1 VPISRR
7 DRIWPS
13 SDGAVSV
20 KVAAIQMTS
29 GRDVETNLAAASQH
43 LEAAS
48 REGAK
53 LVVLPE
59 NFAYLGAQDAERL
72 AVAETWGDGPVQE
85 FLSNQ
90 AKEQGIWL
98 VGGSIAIRSED
109 GRSRSRSLLLD
120 PDGAVAA
127 RYDKIHL
134 FDVGIPGSEE
144 SYQES
149 ATTVPG
155 TEVVSAQT
163 PLGRIGMAV
172 CYDLRFPALFQQLG
186 EQGMDILVLPAAFT
200 VPTGEAHW
208 QVLLRARAIESLS
221 FVVASAQWGEHGGGR
236 KTYGHSMIVD
246 PWGEVLAERGAGA
259 GVVMADLDMMSLEQ
273 VRDRFPVLRHRRP
286 L

>member
-1 VPISRR
+1 M
-7 DRIWPS
+7 
-13 SDGAVSV
+13 

-43 LEAAS
+43 LDVAS

-72 AVAETWGDGPVQE
+72 VAAETWGDGPIQD
-85 FLSNQ
+85 FLMNQ
-90 AKEQGIWL
+90 AKEHGIWL

-120 PDGAVAA
+120 PHGAVAA

-149 ATTVPG
+149 ATTVAG

-172 CYDLRFPALFQQLG
+172 CYDLRFPALFQRLG
-186 EQGMDILVLPAAFT
+186 EQGMDILALPAAFT
-200 VPTGEAHW
+200 VPTGGAHW

-236 KTYGHSMIVD
+236 KTYGHSMIID